1 MAIVAEVPQAKKPSP
16 PPAVTADQRKLEAE
30 FKKSVVPFLKTYCGN
45 CHGGKASSGGFN
57 FESFKTIEGLLAGQ
71 ARWDLA
77 ARHVRTKHMPPEG
90 GKMPD
95 DLARRSFVSWVERLI
110 ASNCDLSD
118 VGRVTIR
125 RLNRDEYNNTVRDL
139 LGVDLRPA
147 DDFPSDDVG
156 YGFDNIGDV
165 LTISPLLM
173 EKYLWAAERLAKA
186 AIRINE
192 PRTVVFEPSRSPV
205 PQGAS
210 LTEDGELNMFTRT
223 THQIRTEIKG
233 GGAYILKVVAY
244 GQQAGPEPC
253 LMRVDH
259 NTVPLQQITVAQ
271 TADKPGEFRIPM
283 TLIDGDNLISI
294 TFLND
299 YYNKDDPNP
308 RNRDRNLILRSLEL
322 TGPMAA
328 DAPLPESHRR
338 IITIYPQG
346 GNDKEAA
353 KTVLKAFA
361 SRAYRRPATEADVE
375 RLMAI
380 YQQVRGQGDSYEKA
394 IQVCVTAVMVSP
406 HFLFR
411 VELDGTPAAGTEA
424 VSVGGYELASR
435 LSYFLWSS
443 MPDAELFGLAG
454 QGKLEDPKV
463 LEAQVERML
472 KDPKARALADS
483 FASQWLQLRKLETLS
498 PDPKLFA
505 GYSEQLK
512 QDMILETKRFFLSI
526 VMEDRSILDFID
538 ADYTFVNAALAR
550 HYGLPAPQTGGFQR
564 VSLVGTE
571 RGGLLTQASVLTV
584 TSNPN
589 RTSPVKRGKWVL
601 EEMLGAPPPP
611 PPPDVGV
618 LPDDAVAITEKSIRE
633 RLKHHRRNPACAT
646 CHRSMDAIGFSME
659 NFDAVGAWRTQDG
672 RFPVDN
678 RGELPD
684 GTVFEGTKELK
695 ALLMKRKDDFTR
707 CLAEKMLVYATGRGL
722 RTADNCHV
730 DEIVSTTQKE
740 GYRMKS
746 LIRAIVMSDAFRKRL
761 PLGIQP

>member
-110 ASNCDLSD
+110 ASDCDLSD

-411 VELDGTPAAGTEA
+411 VELDGTPVAGTEA

-454 QGKLEDPKV
+454 QGKLKDPKV

-564 VSLVGTE
+564 VSLAGTE

-633 RLKHHRRNPACAT
+633 RLEHHRRNPACAT

-761 PLGIQP
+761 PPGIQP